1 MSSSHVRNLYK
12 ICITIIKPLLN
23 PYIPGTSDLQI
34 DWRLK
39 FKCSHWAAPL
49 RAWGIGGRRHW
60 WPMHGFP
67 IYDLGSN
74 CRLDPS
80 LSKKCQE
87 IESWWIMCEVPANS
101 DQLFFRPGS
110 YVVNMAYDFL
120 WFPAGKVSKLPRKLC
135 RLWLSKVSGAR
146 AAQTCAGGGRK
157 VEAREFSSGEGTMKD
172 MQGHWKV
179 IGSSAINCPS
189 SLQGTHFRDTWKTH
203 CSTLHFSKFL
213 DWRHQ
218 QASSIKQLLLMMYS
232 IECNDTM

>member
-87 IESWWIMCEVPANS
+87 IESWWIMCDVPANS

-157 VEAREFSSGEGTMKD
+157 VEAREFSSGEGTDQEPNERYARSLEGHWIQCDQLPEFAPRHPLPRHMKD
-172 MQGHWKV
+172 
-179 IGSSAINCPS
+179 PLLDPTL
-189 SLQGTHFRDTWKTH
+189 LQIPRLT
-203 CSTLHFSKFL
+203 SPASKQ
-213 DWRHQ
+213 HQ
-218 QASSIKQLLLMMYS
+218 AAAF
-232 IECNDTM
+232 NDV